1 MQDDFVEKRK
11 YARLDIPMR
20 VGYKFSVKD
29 KPRTALSK
37 NISKGGMLL
46 LAKERMD
53 VGAQITME
61 IYLTK
66 EDTNPIRTV
75 GQVVWQGKS
84 RTCAQVRAKFDRENN
99 GVYNTGI
106 SFSDLKDDDMERFF
120 NYCFTQMYKMV
131 KMPEWY
137 MKKS

>member
-1 MQDDFVEKRK
+1 MQDDFIEKRK
-11 YARLDIPMR
+11 YARLGIPMR

-37 NISKGGMLL
+37 NMSKGGVLL

-75 GQVVWQGKS
+75 GQIVWQGNFNGDGK
-84 RTCAQVRAKFDRENN
+84 

-106 SFSDLKDDDMERFF
+106 SFSDFKDDDMERFF
-120 NYCFTQMYKMV
+120 NYCFTQMYRMV

-137 MKKS
+137 MKKT